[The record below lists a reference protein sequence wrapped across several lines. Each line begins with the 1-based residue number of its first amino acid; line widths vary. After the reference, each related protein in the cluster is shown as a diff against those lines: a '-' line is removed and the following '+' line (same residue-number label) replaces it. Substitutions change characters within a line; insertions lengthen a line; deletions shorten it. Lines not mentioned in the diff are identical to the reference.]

1 MHRLKPRGLR
11 AACALSVLAVTALVA
26 PAIASA
32 TPGGE
37 QCSGVNI
44 EGKGA
49 SLQKLSQISVWTPKF
64 SDPTD
69 TNAAACSG
77 TQGSKGTPTVKYTST
92 GSGPGLESW
101 GQEPGGSA
109 PPLNFGPKNAYV
121 GTDEPPNAAQR
132 AEIETHTGGGKVL
145 TIPVEQSAVAVA
157 MNLPAKCTKVSG
169 GPAPGRI
176 ALKAVTVEKIFRGA
190 VTVWKSILN
199 GAKLEGEAGCSSSA
213 KITRV
218 VRLEGS
224 GTTSLFKKWLGVVF
238 AKEVEGTKT
247 WKQLAE
253 KANNTAWPV
262 EGTDPVV
269 RGEGNGGVATELSK
283 TPGGVAYVNLADA
296 RKNKSFSP
304 PLGGASKPMFWAPVE
319 NGKNAEK
326 VTTYAD
332 PSTNGDEEATASSN
346 CAETLYTNGKKK
358 FPPPTTEE
366 TWNEVSA
373 AKLQKHYPI
382 CGFTYDLSLTSF
394 KGVPTGE
401 KGSLEAPTEGA
412 VRTAYDYLSFVLAG
426 GAGGG
431 QTIIGEATDY
441 LGLPTTPENPT
452 TDVLGIARKG
462 TAKITF

>member
-11 AACALSVLAVTALVA
+11 TACALSVLAVTALVA
-26 PAIASA
+26 PGMASA

-49 SLQKLSQISVWTPKF
+49 SLQKLSQISVWTPNF
-64 SDPTD
+64 SSAAD
-69 TNAAACSG
+69 TNGLACSG
-77 TQGSKGTPTVKYTST
+77 TQGSKGTPTVTYTST

-101 GQEPGGSA
+101 GQEAGEKA
-109 PPLNFGPKNAYV
+109 PALNFGPKNTYV
-121 GTDEPPNAAQR
+121 GTDEPPNPAQK
-132 AEIETHTGGGKVL
+132 AEIESHTGGGKVL
-145 TIPVEQSAVAVA
+145 TIPVEQAAVAIAV
-157 MNLPAKCTKVSG
+157 NLPTGCTSVTG
-169 GPAPGRI
+169 GPVAGRLGI
-176 ALKAVTVEKIFRGA
+176 KSATLEKVFRGS
-190 VTVWKSILN
+190 VTTWKSILN
-199 GAKLEGEAGCSSSA
+199 GAKLVGAGCNVNA
-213 KITRV
+213 HITRV
-218 VRLEGS
+218 VRKEGS

-238 AKEVEGTKT
+238 TKEVETGKT

-253 KANNTAWPV
+253 KAANTTWPV

-269 RGEGNGGVATELSK
+269 RGEGNGGMAKELEK
-283 TPGGVAYVNLADA
+283 TPGGIAYINLADA
-296 RKNKSFSP
+296 RSNKGYTP
-304 PLGGASKPMFWAPVE
+304 PTGGASTSKFWLAVE

-326 VTTYAD
+326 VTTYTD
-332 PSTNGDEEATASSN
+332 PSTNGDEAATANSN
-346 CAETLYTNGKKK
+346 CEATLYTNGKKK

-401 KGSLEAPTEGA
+401 KGSLEAPTEGS
-412 VRTAYDYLSFVLAG
+412 VRSAFDYLNFVLAEG
-426 GAGGG
+426 VGGG
-431 QTIIGEATDY
+431 QTLIGENKDY

-462 TAKITF
+462 VAKITF